1 MSQQMGY
8 TPIESDCQLWEIWRV
23 EYGHVNLSCAHQS
36 KLQRSQNFISLKLNC
51 ISTLTFV
58 SKTI

>member
-36 KLQRSQNFISLKLNC
+36 KLQRSQNFISLKLN
-51 ISTLTFV
+51 
-58 SKTI
+58 